1 MTKDGVI
8 VDTSVWIA
16 FFRDRQPIAGELAT
30 LVEAGQAFLTG
41 IVIAEI
47 LQGIK
52 SIREG
57 KRILEAVSGVPDL
70 EITNQIWAKIGLMSS
85 SLRQQGITLP
95 LTDTA
100 LAVLSLEHNV
110 SLFTLDKHFERIPG
124 VKLYRP

>member
-16 FFRDRQPIAGELAT
+16 FFRGKQPVASELST
-30 LVEAGQAFLTG
+30 LVEAGRAFLTG
-41 IVIAEI
+41 IVSAEI

-52 SIREG
+52 SIQEG
-57 KRILEAVSGVPDL
+57 KRILEALSGVPDL
-70 EITNQIWAKIGLMSS
+70 EITNQLWARIGLMSA
-85 SLRQQGITLP
+85 SLRRQGITLP

-100 LAVLSLEHNV
+100 LAILSIEHNF
-110 SLFTLDKHFERIPG
+110 SLFTLDKHFESIPG

>member
-16 FFRDRQPIAGELAT
+16 FFRGKQPAASELST
-30 LVEAGQAFLTG
+30 LVGAGRAFLTG
-41 IVIAEI
+41 IVTAEI

-52 SIREG
+52 SIQEG
-57 KRILEAVSGVPDL
+57 KRILEALSGVPDL
-70 EITNQIWAKIGLMSS
+70 EITNQLWARIGLMSA

-100 LAVLSLEHNV
+100 LAILSIEHNFF
-110 SLFTLDKHFERIPG
+110 LFTLDKHFESIPG